1 MKKYIIALLC
11 CVFGSL
17 FALTG
22 CGETEL
28 NLADCDIGYSLET
41 SYNEEYTEII
51 GSLTPVPVP
60 GLNEQYTFYVDSFT
74 VELANK
80 YDKNNLPDGIEYPYE
95 FTVKVTAHIDN
106 EKAIGK
112 DARLSLSTSRNDS
125 KTNDLTSKI
134 DDNGIINWDGKMYCE
149 SNQIVSISSI
159 SIIG

>member
-1 MKKYIIALLC
+1 MKKYIITLLC
-11 CVFGSL
+11 FVFGSL

-22 CGETEL
+22 CGENEL

-41 SYNEEYTEII
+41 FYHDEYTEIF
-51 GSLTPVPVP
+51 GPPTPVPIP
-60 GLNEQYTFYVDSFT
+60 GINEQYTFYVDSFT
-74 VELANK
+74 VELNCK

-95 FTVKVTAHIDN
+95 FVVKATAHIDN

-112 DARLSLSTSRNDS
+112 DARLSLSTNRNDS
-125 KTNDLTSKI
+125 KTNDLISKV
-134 DDNGIINWDGKMYCE
+134 DNNGIINWTGKMYCE